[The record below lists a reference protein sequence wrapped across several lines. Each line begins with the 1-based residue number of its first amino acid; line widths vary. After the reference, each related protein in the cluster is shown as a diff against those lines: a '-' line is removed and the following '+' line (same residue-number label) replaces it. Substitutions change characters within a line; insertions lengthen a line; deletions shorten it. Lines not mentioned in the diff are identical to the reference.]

1 MPVDSLIS
9 EQKFSTIL
17 ETGDTDE
24 SFDFEG
30 FNDSVTTPYL
40 HGNVTDVMIARTKFL
55 FKWYTSFNS
64 NKVAVIVSDNSVP
77 YYIASTTVDFVGEG
91 WQVGDR
97 FKFTSGPD
105 LEATITSV
113 STSTMFFNNV
123 TSTITS
129 NVAVTSGTMIGIN
142 LLDAAIINWNFI
154 ENSASPNY
162 INPIDGSIN
171 SYYVEGLDNGGYQKA
186 FPFTNGNNE
195 TWIDVSASTNFNSQF
210 PIRVRNNG
218 LDDAYWQEIVVEH
231 YATILPFYLQGFD
244 NNILN
249 NTLPTNFFENDKSV
263 KYIIKLDARTSV
275 GNANNSKV
283 VENLDTLGDVGFFNE
298 GFNGL
303 PNYFT
308 TSNLVYNN
316 GANDSLVKNGTN
328 SISFTLENDTFQI
341 SNDAR
346 NKLTFFVAKNIGQ
359 LSPNTQMAK
368 QYLLSRFYRGENAST
383 RNGALCISNYQFT
396 QNTANN
402 YTITADINFTQQQS
416 QLIPDDAYYCIAI
429 SCIDNSGSAHSN
441 VIVDFAQF
449 DKTTDVSGLV
459 ELVNDKVLGRKLFL
473 TNSVINPQNES
484 ETYEAF
490 NGMIE
495 DSYNIR
501 FKIAT
506 KQTTSADAI
515 VGSRIQDANFQII
528 ARNVASGDEFVT
540 QNYAFDLASSIEVPS
555 TGNNPNS
562 TEQNI
567 NLINTRGFKYDSNDI
582 LNEVRFQYL
591 DTAKDGFYKSNYF
604 ISVGFKLG
612 WQEWVQNNLVSNI
625 FYDTNKPNNNQNERI
640 SNYSEEQGFELFPVL
655 NLNVSNKEFTENGQ
669 DFPASVTE
677 YNLYLP
683 SGIAR
688 TYGDDSIPKGGDQ
701 IVDCVIETFKTSD
714 GLSTGGT
721 ILTNE
726 NMLIKATF
734 SRIDGQDLGYTNY
747 AGCIRIDVQNGGLFS
762 IEELSTLAF
771 RQPFNGI
778 LIPETGQTRTKMV
791 ITATNVELSCLTD
804 FTKLSSGENYNV
816 SARLWSSDEQ
826 PEPPLNDK
834 LMENNLP
841 KLMESGVQKIIE

>member
-263 KYIIKLDARTSV
+263 KYIIKLD
-275 GNANNSKV
+275 
-283 VENLDTLGDVGFFNE
+283 E
-298 GFNGL
+298 GL
-303 PNYFT
+303 R
-308 TSNLVYNN
+308 L
-316 GANDSLVKNGTN
+316 
-328 SISFTLENDTFQI
+328 
-341 SNDAR
+341 
-346 NKLTFFVAKNIGQ
+346 
-359 LSPNTQMAK
+359 
-368 QYLLSRFYRGENAST
+368 
-383 RNGALCISNYQFT
+383 
-396 QNTANN
+396 
-402 YTITADINFTQQQS
+402 
-416 QLIPDDAYYCIAI
+416 
-429 SCIDNSGSAHSN
+429 
-441 VIVDFAQF
+441 
-449 DKTTDVSGLV
+449 
-459 ELVNDKVLGRKLFL
+459 
-473 TNSVINPQNES
+473 
-484 ETYEAF
+484 
-490 NGMIE
+490 
-495 DSYNIR
+495 
-501 FKIAT
+501 
-506 KQTTSADAI
+506 
-515 VGSRIQDANFQII
+515 
-528 ARNVASGDEFVT
+528 VT
-540 QNYAFDLASSIEVPS
+540 Q
-555 TGNNPNS
+555 
-562 TEQNI
+562 
-567 NLINTRGFKYDSNDI
+567 
-582 LNEVRFQYL
+582 
-591 DTAKDGFYKSNYF
+591 
-604 ISVGFKLG
+604 
-612 WQEWVQNNLVSNI
+612 
-625 FYDTNKPNNNQNERI
+625 
-640 SNYSEEQGFELFPVL
+640 
-655 NLNVSNKEFTENGQ
+655 
-669 DFPASVTE
+669 
-677 YNLYLP
+677 
-683 SGIAR
+683 
-688 TYGDDSIPKGGDQ
+688 
-701 IVDCVIETFKTSD
+701 
-714 GLSTGGT
+714 T
-721 ILTNE
+721 IL
-726 NMLIKATF
+726 
-734 SRIDGQDLGYTNY
+734 
-747 AGCIRIDVQNGGLFS
+747 
-762 IEELSTLAF
+762 
-771 RQPFNGI
+771 
-778 LIPETGQTRTKMV
+778 
-791 ITATNVELSCLTD
+791 
-804 FTKLSSGENYNV
+804 
-816 SARLWSSDEQ
+816 RL
-826 PEPPLNDK
+826 L
-834 LMENNLP
+834 
-841 KLMESGVQKIIE
+841 KI